1 VGHQKFSVIFT
12 GPHITAEYMISFGG
26 FYLLS
31 VENLVPLKN
40 IEICTAC
47 VMPLPTLSL
56 SHLGQSSCCPPRRAA
71 TETGEKWFP
80 EFLAAEK
87 IPQKIMVFSAVAKI
101 PPKICFT
108 FASQKKLSKTTVF
121 SVGPNFQ
128 QPSPKIILLAV
139 FSLFGQLLAAENHSI
154 SVVVCIAGLTS
165 VTRQSR

>member
-31 VENLVPLKN
+31 VENLVRLKN

-71 TETGEKWFP
+71 IGDWRK
-80 EFLAAEK
+80 
-87 IPQKIMVFSAVAKI
+87 MVPRIFG
-101 PPKICFT
+101 
-108 FASQKKLSKTTVF
+108 SQKNTTKNNGIFGSRKNTTKNMFYFRQPKKTVENN
-121 SVGPNFQ
+121 S
-128 QPSPKIILLAV
+128 I
-139 FSLFGQLLAAENHSI
+139 FGGA
-154 SVVVCIAGLTS
+154 
-165 VTRQSR
+165 